1 MVRRA
6 GYLQNP
12 IAEAPPLLS
21 VEGLTT
27 RFPGAA
33 VVEDLSFT
41 VGAGE
46 IVAMVGESGSGKSIT
61 ALSIMRLVPP
71 PGRICA
77 GRVMFRG
84 RDLCTMPGAALRDV
98 RGSEIAMVFQDPM
111 TSLNPVLT
119 VGQQIG
125 EAMRLHRQIPARDV
139 PARIVAL
146 LKQVGI
152 PAPERRVKSYPHEF
166 SGGMRQRV
174 MIAMALANNPALLI
188 ADEPTTALDVTVQAQ
203 IVALLRTLNSELG
216 TAVLLITHNVA
227 LVARLCQ
234 RMVVMYAGRVV
245 EEGTTLALF
254 ASPQHPYTW
263 SLLRAVPGA
272 DGRRGTRLVAIAGQP
287 PDPRERVAGCKFQPR
302 CPFRIERC
310 AVEEPPLVEVA
321 PQQQARCWVLMRNTA
336 EQAA

>member
-1 MVRRA
+1 
-6 GYLQNP
+6 LQNP
-12 IAEAPPLLS
+12 TAEPPPLLA
-21 VEGLTT
+21 VDGLTT
-27 RFPGAA
+27 SFPGPAGA
-33 VVEDLSFT
+33 LNVVEDLSFT

-61 ALSIMRLVPP
+61 ALSIMRLVPQ
-71 PGRICA
+71 PGRISA

-84 RDLCTMPGAALRDV
+84 QDVCTMPAPALRDM
-98 RGSEIAMVFQDPM
+98 RGNDIAMVFQDPM
-111 TSLNPVLT
+111 MSLNPVLS

-139 PARIVAL
+139 TARTVAL

-203 IVALLRTLNSELG
+203 IVALLRALNRDLG

-254 ASPQHPYTW
+254 AAPQHPYTW
-263 SLLRAVPGA
+263 SLLRSVPSA

-287 PDPRERVAGCKFQPR
+287 PDPRERPAGCKFEPR

-336 EQAA
+336 AQAP

>member
-1 MVRRA
+1 M
-6 GYLQNP
+6 QNP
-12 IAEAPPLLS
+12 IADSPPLLA

-27 RFPGAA
+27 SFPSESGALH
-33 VVEDLSFT
+33 VVENLSFSMEP
-41 VGAGE
+41 GE

-61 ALSIMRLVPP
+61 ALSILRLVPQ
-71 PGRICA
+71 PGQISA

-84 RDLCTMPGAALRDV
+84 RDICTMPAEALRDM
-98 RGSEIAMVFQDPM
+98 RGNDIAMVFQDPM
-111 TSLNPVLT
+111 TSLNPVLS

-125 EAMRLHRQIPARDV
+125 EAMRLHRRIPARDV
-139 PARIVAL
+139 AARSVAL
-146 LKQVGI
+146 LQQVGI
-152 PAPERRVKSYPHEF
+152 PAPEQRLKSYPHEF

-245 EEGTTLALF
+245 EQGTTLALF
-254 ASPQHPYTW
+254 AAPQHPYTW
-263 SLLRAVPGA
+263 SLLRSVPGA
-272 DGRRGTRLVAIAGQP
+272 EGRRGTRLVAIAGQP
-287 PDPRERVAGCKFQPR
+287 PDPRERAAGCKFQPR

-310 AVEEPPLVEVA
+310 ATEEPALVEVA
-321 PQQQARCWVLMRNTA
+321 PQQQARCWVLMRNTP
-336 EQAA
+336 EQAL

>member
-1 MVRRA
+1 LA
-6 GYLQNP
+6 
-12 IAEAPPLLS
+12 

-27 RFPGAA
+27 SFPSESGALH
-33 VVEDLSFT
+33 VVENLSFSMEP
-41 VGAGE
+41 GE

-61 ALSIMRLVPP
+61 ALSILRLVPQ
-71 PGRICA
+71 PGQISA

-84 RDLCTMPGAALRDV
+84 RDICTMPAEALRDM
-98 RGSEIAMVFQDPM
+98 RGNDIAMVFQDPM
-111 TSLNPVLT
+111 TSLNPVLS

-125 EAMRLHRQIPARDV
+125 EAMRLHRRIPARDV
-139 PARIVAL
+139 AARSVAL
-146 LKQVGI
+146 LQQVGI
-152 PAPERRVKSYPHEF
+152 PAPEQRLKSYPHEF

-203 IVALLRTLNSELG
+203 IVALLRMLNSELG

-254 ASPQHPYTW
+254 AAPQHPYTW
-263 SLLRAVPGA
+263 SLLRSVPGA
-272 DGRRGTRLVAIAGQP
+272 EGRRGTRLVAIAGQP
-287 PDPRERVAGCKFQPR
+287 PDPRERAAGCKFQPR

-310 AVEEPPLVEVA
+310 ATEEPALVEVA
-321 PQQQARCWVLMRNTA
+321 PQQQARCWVLMRNTP
-336 EQAA
+336 EQAL

>member
-1 MVRRA
+1 M
-6 GYLQNP
+6 QNP
-12 IAEAPPLLS
+12 IAEVPPLLS

-61 ALSIMRLVPP
+61 ALSIMRLVPQ
-71 PGRICA
+71 PGRISA

-84 RDLCTMPGAALRDV
+84 RDVCTMPGQALREM
-98 RGSEIAMVFQDPM
+98 RGSDIAMVFQDPM
-111 TSLNPVLT
+111 TSLNPVLS

-139 PARIVAL
+139 DARIVAL
-146 LKQVGI
+146 LRQVGI
-152 PAPERRVKSYPHEF
+152 PAPEKRVKSYPHEF

-203 IVALLRTLNSELG
+203 IVALLRSLNREMG

-254 ASPQHPYTW
+254 AAPQHPYTW
-263 SLLRAVPGA
+263 SLLRSVPSA
-272 DGRRGTRLVAIAGQP
+272 EGRPGTRLVAIAGQP
-287 PDPRERVAGCKFQPR
+287 PDPRERGTGCKFQPR
-302 CPFRIERC
+302 CPFRIDRC

-336 EQAA
+336 EQAL

>member
-1 MVRRA
+1 LA
-6 GYLQNP
+6 
-12 IAEAPPLLS
+12 

-27 RFPGAA
+27 SFPSESGALH
-33 VVEDLSFT
+33 VVENLSFSMEP
-41 VGAGE
+41 GE

-61 ALSIMRLVPP
+61 ALSILRLVPQ
-71 PGRICA
+71 PGQISA

-84 RDLCTMPGAALRDV
+84 RDICTMPAEALRDM
-98 RGSEIAMVFQDPM
+98 RGNDIAMVFQDPM
-111 TSLNPVLT
+111 TSLNPVLS

-125 EAMRLHRQIPARDV
+125 EAMRLHRRIPARDV
-139 PARIVAL
+139 AARSVAL
-146 LKQVGI
+146 LQQVGI
-152 PAPERRVKSYPHEF
+152 PAPEQRLKSYPHEF

-245 EEGTTLALF
+245 EQGTTLALF
-254 ASPQHPYTW
+254 AAPQHPYTW
-263 SLLRAVPGA
+263 SLLRSVPGA
-272 DGRRGTRLVAIAGQP
+272 EGRRGTRLVAIAGQP
-287 PDPRERVAGCKFQPR
+287 PDPRERAAGCKFQPR

-310 AVEEPPLVEVA
+310 ATEEPALVEVA
-321 PQQQARCWVLMRNTA
+321 PQQQARCWVLMRNTP
-336 EQAA
+336 EQAL

>member
-1 MVRRA
+1 M
-6 GYLQNP
+6 QNP

-27 RFPGAA
+27 SFPGAA

-41 VGAGE
+41 VAAGE

-71 PGRICA
+71 PGRISG

-84 RDLCTMPGAALRDV
+84 RDLCTLPGSALRAV

-111 TSLNPVLT
+111 TSLNPVLS

-125 EAMRLHRQIPARDV
+125 EAMRLHRVIPARDV

-146 LKQVGI
+146 LQQVGI
-152 PAPERRVKSYPHEF
+152 SAAEKRVRSYPHEF

-203 IVALLRTLNSELG
+203 IVALLRLLNRELG

-245 EEGTTLALF
+245 EEGSTLALF
-254 ASPQHPYTW
+254 AAPQHPYTW
-263 SLLRAVPGA
+263 SLLRSVPGVE
-272 DGRRGTRLVAIAGQP
+272 GRRGTRLVAIAGQP
-287 PDPRERVAGCKFQPR
+287 PDPRERAAGCKFAPR
-302 CPFRIERC
+302 CPFRVERC

-321 PQQQARCWVLMRNTA
+321 PGQRARCWVLMRNTA
-336 EQAA
+336 ERAA